1 MINAVTERGV
11 VVLSILKLDAGGIP
25 QCWINAEEATKQYAD
40 QSVLWT
46 LGDPIAVMRGGISRA
61 TGKQSIIELHS
72 IVAVKGS
79 ARINLFDVVP
89 GITKRK
95 LYRRD
100 RGLCA
105 YCGERITEND
115 AEAEH
120 IIPNS
125 RGGKYTWMN
134 LVISCRPCNQR
145 KGNRTPET
153 ANMSLLYAPYMPS
166 LYEDMILKGR
176 NILADQMDFLA
187 ANLPKNSR
195 LLEGLFWEQ
204 S

>member
-1 MINAVTERGV
+1 M
-11 VVLSILKLDAGGIP
+11 LSILKLDAGGIP
-25 QCWINAEEATKQYAD
+25 QCWVNAEEATKQYAD
-40 QSVLWT
+40 NSVLWT
-46 LGDPIAVMRGGISRA
+46 LGDPIFQMRGGISRS
-61 TGKQSIIELHS
+61 TGKQSLIELHS
-72 IVAVKGS
+72 IIAVKGS
-79 ARINLFDVVP
+79 AKINLFDVVP
-89 GITKRK
+89 VITKHK
-95 LYRRD
+95 LFKRD

-105 YCGERITEND
+105 YCGDAIQENQ

-125 RGGKYTWMN
+125 RGGKYSWMN

-145 KGNRTPET
+145 KGNCTPEQAGMT
-153 ANMSLLYAPYMPS
+153 LLYTPYLPS

-195 LLEGLFWEQ
+195 LLESL

>member
-1 MINAVTERGV
+1 
-11 VVLSILKLDAGGIP
+11 VLSILKLDAGGIP
-25 QCWINAEEATKQYAD
+25 QCWVNAEEATKHYAD
-40 QSVLWT
+40 NSVLWT
-46 LGDPIAVMRGGISRA
+46 LGDPIMKMRGGISRA
-61 TGKQSIIELHS
+61 SGLQSIIELHS
-72 IVAVKGS
+72 IIAIKGS
-79 ARINLFDVVP
+79 AKINLFDVVP
-89 GITKRK
+89 VITKHK
-95 LYRRD
+95 LFKRD

-105 YCGERITEND
+105 YCGDTIHENY

-125 RGGKYTWMN
+125 RGGKYSWMN

-145 KGNRTPET
+145 KGNRTPEQ
-153 ANMSLLYAPYMPS
+153 AGMGLLYTPYLPS

-195 LLEGLFWEQ
+195 LLEGAL
-204 S
+204 

>member
-1 MINAVTERGV
+1 M
-11 VVLSILKLDAGGIP
+11 L
-25 QCWINAEEATKQYAD
+25 Y
-40 QSVLWT
+40 
-46 LGDPIAVMRGGISRA
+46 
-61 TGKQSIIELHS
+61 
-72 IVAVKGS
+72 
-79 ARINLFDVVP
+79 P

-134 LVISCRPCNQR
+134 LVVSCRPCNQR
-145 KGNRTPET
+145 KGNRTPEM

-166 LYEDMILKGR
+166 LYEDMISKAEIFWPIKWIFWPR
-176 NILADQMDFLA
+176 TYPRIA
-187 ANLPKNSR
+187 ACWKDCSGSSPKS
-195 LLEGLFWEQ
+195 F
-204 S
+204 

>member
-1 MINAVTERGV
+1 
-11 VVLSILKLDAGGIP
+11 VLSILKLDAGGVP
-25 QCWINAEEATKQYAD
+25 QGWVNAEEATKHYAD
-40 QSVLWT
+40 NGVLWT
-46 LGDPIAVMRGGISRA
+46 LGDPIMKMRGGISRA
-61 TGKQSIIELHS
+61 SGLQSVIELHS
-72 IVAVKGS
+72 IIAIKGS
-79 ARINLFDVVP
+79 AKINLFDVVP
-89 GITKRK
+89 VITKHK
-95 LYRRD
+95 LFKRD

-105 YCGERITEND
+105 YCGDVIHESH

-125 RGGKYTWMN
+125 RGGKYSWMN

-145 KGNRTPET
+145 KGNRTPEQ
-153 ANMSLLYAPYMPS
+153 AGMGLLYTPYLPS

-195 LLEGLFWEQ
+195 LLEGAL
-204 S
+204 

>member
-1 MINAVTERGV
+1 
-11 VVLSILKLDAGGIP
+11 
-25 QCWINAEEATKQYAD
+25 
-40 QSVLWT
+40 LWT

-89 GITKRK
+89 SITKRK

-120 IIPNS
+120 ITPNS

>member
-1 MINAVTERGV
+1 M
-11 VVLSILKLDAGGIP
+11 LSILKLDAGGIP

-46 LGDPIAVMRGGISRA
+46 LGDPIAVMRGGISRL
-61 TGKQSIIELHS
+61 TGKQSVIELHS
-72 IVAVKGS
+72 ILAVKGS
-79 ARINLFDVVP
+79 AKINLFDIVP

-105 YCGERITEND
+105 YCGDRITEND

-195 LLEGLFWEQ
+195 LLEGLFWE
-204 S
+204 